1 MSDTDNINVGIG
13 LSTEKD
19 IGKAVKEAMQQ
30 ARTTIYK
37 EAIDLALVFSSTEY
51 ASPHTTSLISN
62 LIGSAP
68 VIGCSGAA
76 IISNKGIFRSAL
88 GLMLL
93 SFPKTVFLNSAHIQ
107 NIHSKTALTSGEE
120 LGEKLLHGFKG
131 GRRDFG
137 LFFTDGLIEEESNL
151 ILGLQEKLGT
161 SFPIIGASAS
171 DNLKFEKTYTY
182 YNQDIS
188 NDSACGIIW
197 GGKLNFGWG
206 IKHGWKPLGKP
217 RTITKSKSNVVYEI
231 DGLPA
236 TKIYEEY
243 FSRNIEGLRKE
254 LKRISTFYPIG
265 IYLRDEEE
273 YLLRNIHLIENSGAL
288 VFQGNVPEGSEVR
301 LMIGTKESCLNAT
314 EQACEQAKNW
324 LPGKNLSFALVF
336 DSISRYLL
344 LGRRAIKEIEI
355 INTELNNIPILG
367 LYTYGEQAPLKATN
381 YQGRA
386 HNHNQTITILGV
398 EG

>member
-1 MSDTDNINVGIG
+1 MTTVDNINVGVG

-19 IGKAVKEAMQQ
+19 IGRAVKEVMQQ
-30 ARTTIYK
+30 ARATINK
-37 EAIDLALVFSSTEY
+37 ESIDLALVFSSTEY
-51 ASPHTTSLISN
+51 ANPLTTKIISN
-62 LIGSAP
+62 LVGSAP

-76 IISNKGIFRSAL
+76 IISNKGIFRNAL

-93 SFPKTVFLNSAHIQ
+93 SLPKSVFLNTANIQ
-107 NIHSKTALTSGEE
+107 NIHTKTALTSGEE

-131 GRRDFG
+131 LRRDFG

-171 DNLKFEKTYTY
+171 DNLEFVKTYTY
-182 YNQDIS
+182 FNQDVT

-197 GGKLNFGWG
+197 GGKLQFGWG

-217 RTITKSKSNVVYEI
+217 RLITKSKANVVYEI

-236 TKIYEEY
+236 AKVYEDY
-243 FSRNIEGLRKE
+243 FSRDIAGLRKE
-254 LKRISTFYPIG
+254 LKRISIFYPIG
-265 IYLRDEEE
+265 IYLKDEEE
-273 YLLRNIHLIENSGAL
+273 YLLRNIHMVENSGAL
-288 VFQGNVPEGSEVR
+288 IFQGNVPEGSQIR
-301 LMIGTKESCLNAT
+301 LMIGTKESCLAAT
-314 EQACEQAKNW
+314 KQACDQTKNW
-324 LPGKNLSFALVF
+324 LGGKNSSFAIIF
-336 DSISRYLL
+336 DSISRYML
-344 LGRRAIKEIEI
+344 LGRQAIKEIEI
-355 INTELNNIPILG
+355 INKEFNNIPILG

-386 HNHNQTITILGV
+386 HMHNQTITILGI